1 MRFWEFL
8 LTAVIAELTPGP
20 NMGYLVALSLARGQR
35 AGLAA
40 VAGVALGLAL
50 LGLAAA
56 FESQP
61 TAAFRDLPVAQARL
75 VDGGVAALHLDA
87 PLVAVSP

>member
-1 MRFWEFL
+1 VRFWEFL

-40 VAGVALGLAL
+40 VAGVALGLAF

-56 FESQP
+56 FGF
-61 TAAFRDLPVAQARL
+61 AFVSAQVPLAAQALRWARHRL
-75 VDGGVAALHLDA
+75 SALARL
-87 PLVAVSP
+87 